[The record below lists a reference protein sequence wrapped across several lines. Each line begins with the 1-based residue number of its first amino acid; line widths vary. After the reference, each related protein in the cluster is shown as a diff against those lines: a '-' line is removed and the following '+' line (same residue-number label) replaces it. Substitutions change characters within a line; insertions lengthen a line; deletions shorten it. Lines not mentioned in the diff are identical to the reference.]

1 VPRRARRTS
10 RTGGAPTLHLVVVGG
25 GVLLTSIA
33 AFFRVP
39 ILPSLGQELA
49 MGPAELGLITTVF
62 AIGRIVTDLPAGR
75 LTDRVRTLT
84 LLSISSLI
92 LAGGS
97 LLMAGARSPAAVL
110 VAAFVLGVASSI
122 ANTTGMTYFSTA
134 RPATQRGRTL
144 ALYSASLLVGQAFG
158 PTLGGALAGPFG
170 WRGALVGASVVAGVI
185 LVGSRL
191 AARYVRPPIGSN
203 SERTRAVAD
212 AATAT
217 VAVAEA
223 SVVEAEVAAAAT
235 DTETPATGD
244 APLDGP
250 HARSGVEREIR
261 ILMLVPF
268 TIFFVLG
275 SLPQTLIPIIGDER
289 YGLSAAAIG
298 LALGV
303 GGVSRLIGVLIGGRA
318 ADLIGRKVALV
329 PGMLVT
335 VLGVAMLALDVGI
348 GGWVL
353 AIVLVSLGTSG
364 IGVAAT
370 MLTDLAGGRN
380 VGRRL
385 GMYRLYGDLGLIVGP
400 AVATTIYVRAGQAAS
415 ALTVAGL
422 VAVSAVLTTSLVRE
436 TRGRDLQH

>member
-1 VPRRARRTS
+1 MDGSVRVARRARRTDRS
-10 RTGGAPTLHLVVVGG
+10 GGAPTLHLAVVGG

-84 LLSISSLI
+84 LLSVSSLI

-134 RPATQRGRTL
+134 RSATQRGRTL

-158 PTLGGALAGPFG
+158 PTIGGALAGPFG
-170 WRGALVGASVVAGVI
+170 WRGALVGASMVAGVI
-185 LVGSRL
+185 LVGTRL

-212 AATAT
+212 AATDEASTTVATVVEAPADEAT
-217 VAVAEA
+217 VA
-223 SVVEAEVAAAAT
+223 EV
-235 DTETPATGD
+235 PADGRH
-244 APLDGP
+244 APG
-250 HARSGVEREIR
+250 AVEREIR

-303 GGVSRLIGVLIGGRA
+303 GGVSRLIGVLIGGRV

-353 AIVLVSLGTSG
+353 AIVMVSLGTSG

-400 AVATTIYVRAGQAAS
+400 AVSTTIYVRAGQAAS

-422 VAVSAVLTTSLVRE
+422 VSVAAVLTTSLVRE

>member
-1 VPRRARRTS
+1 VPRSSRAVPAS
-10 RTGGAPTLHLVVVGG
+10 GGAPTLHLIVVGG

-75 LTDRVRTLT
+75 MTDRVRTLT
-84 LLSISSLI
+84 LMSISSLI
-92 LAGGS
+92 LAAGS

-122 ANTTGMTYFSTA
+122 SNTTGMTYFSTA
-134 RPATQRGRTL
+134 RPAAQRGRTL

-158 PTLGGALAGPFG
+158 PTLGGLLAAPFG
-170 WRGALVGASVVAGVI
+170 WRGALVAASMVAGVI

-191 AARYVRPPIGSN
+191 SARFVRPPIGSN
-203 SERTRAVAD
+203 IERTRAVAD
-212 AATAT
+212 AAAPPEPTKDA
-217 VAVAEA
+217 AA
-223 SVVEAEVAAAAT
+223 SVPDPSLAPASPTTTEDGAGHRRT
-235 DTETPATGD
+235 D
-244 APLDGP
+244 
-250 HARSGVEREIR
+250 VEREIR

-289 YGLSAAAIG
+289 YGLTAAQIG

-303 GGVSRLIGVLIGGRA
+303 GGVSRLVGVLVGGRG
-318 ADLIGRKVALV
+318 ADLLGRKVALL
-329 PGMLVT
+329 PGMLLT
-335 VLGVAMLALDVGI
+335 VLGVAMLALDVGVA
-348 GGWVL
+348 GWVV
-353 AIVLVSLGTSG
+353 AIVLLSLGTSG

-385 GMYRLYGDLGLIVGP
+385 GMYRLYGDFGLIVGP
-400 AVATTIYVRAGQAAS
+400 AVSTTVYVRAGQAAS
-415 ALTVAGL
+415 VLTVAGL
-422 VAVSAVLTTSLVRE
+422 VALSTVLTTALVRE
-436 TRGRDLQH
+436 TRGRDLAH

>member
-1 VPRRARRTS
+1 MPRRARRTS

-62 AIGRIVTDLPAGR
+62 AIGRIITDLPAGR

-84 LLSISSLI
+84 LLSVSSLI

-170 WRGALVGASVVAGVI
+170 WRGALVGASMVAGVI

-217 VAVAEA
+217 VAEA
-223 SVVEAEVAAAAT
+223 SAVEAEVEAAIP

-303 GGVSRLIGVLIGGRA
+303 GGISRLIGVLIGGRA

>member
-1 VPRRARRTS
+1 VSKGPRTTMSAGGVP
-10 RTGGAPTLHLVVVGG
+10 PLHLTVVGG
-25 GVLLTSIA
+25 AVLLTSIA

-39 ILPSLGQELA
+39 ILPSLGEELS

-62 AIGRIVTDLPAGR
+62 ALGRIITDLPAGR

-84 LLSISSLI
+84 LIGTSSLI

-97 LLMAGARSPAAVL
+97 LLMAGARSPTAVL
-110 VAAFVLGVASSI
+110 LAAFVLGVASSI

-134 RPATQRGRTL
+134 RPAAQRGRTL

-158 PTLGGALAGPFG
+158 PTLGGLLAGPFG
-170 WRGALVGASVVAGVI
+170 WRGALVAASMVAGVI
-185 LVGSRL
+185 LIGSRL
-191 AARYVRPPIGSN
+191 AARFVQPPIGSN

-212 AATAT
+212 VLPVTAAAEDASTASPVDGGPT
-217 VAVAEA
+217 NGTT
-223 SVVEAEVAAAAT
+223 SDTAAAA
-235 DTETPATGD
+235 PAHPRPD
-244 APLDGP
+244 
-250 HARSGVEREIR
+250 VEREIR
-261 ILMLVPF
+261 ILMLMPF

-289 YGLSAAAIG
+289 YGLSAASIG

-303 GGVSRLIGVLIGGRA
+303 GGVSRLVGVLVGGRV
-318 ADLIGRKVALV
+318 ADLIGRKVALL
-329 PGMLVT
+329 PGMLLT
-335 VLGVAMLALDVGI
+335 VLGVALLALDLGI
-348 GGWVL
+348 GGWVM
-353 AIVLVSLGTSG
+353 AIVLLSLGTSG

-400 AVATTIYVRAGQAAS
+400 AVSTTIYVRAGQAAS
-415 ALTVAGL
+415 VLTVAGL
-422 VAVSAVLTTSLVRE
+422 VALSTVLTTALVRE

>member
-1 VPRRARRTS
+1 
-10 RTGGAPTLHLVVVGG
+10 VVGG

-62 AIGRIVTDLPAGR
+62 AIGRIITDLPAGR

-84 LLSISSLI
+84 LLSVSSLI

-170 WRGALVGASVVAGVI
+170 WRGALVGASMVAGVI

-217 VAVAEA
+217 VAEA
-223 SVVEAEVAAAAT
+223 SAVEAEVEAAIP

-303 GGVSRLIGVLIGGRA
+303 GGISRLIGVLIGGRA

>member
-1 VPRRARRTS
+1 MSRGARSATNA
-10 RTGGAPTLHLVVVGG
+10 GGAPTLHLIVVGG

-62 AIGRIVTDLPAGR
+62 ALGRIITDLPAGR
-75 LTDRVRTLT
+75 MTDRVRTLT
-84 LLSISSLI
+84 LMSVSSLI

-134 RPATQRGRTL
+134 RPAAQRGRTL

-158 PTLGGALAGPFG
+158 PTLGGLLAGPFG
-170 WRGALVGASVVAGVI
+170 WRGALVAASMVAGVI

-191 AARYVRPPIGSN
+191 AARFVRPPIGSN

-212 AATAT
+212 VAPVAESTDDAATAT
-217 VAVAEA
+217 PSDVPVASLA
-223 SVVEAEVAAAAT
+223 SAAT
-235 DTETPATGD
+235 PAHPGAD
-244 APLDGP
+244 
-250 HARSGVEREIR
+250 VEREIR

-303 GGVSRLIGVLIGGRA
+303 GGVSRLVGVLIGGRA

-329 PGMLVT
+329 PGMLLT
-335 VLGVAMLALDVGI
+335 VLGVALLALDVGI

-353 AIVLVSLGTSG
+353 AIVLLSLGTSG

-400 AVATTIYVRAGQAAS
+400 AVSTTIYVRAGQAAS
-415 ALTVAGL
+415 VLTVAGL
-422 VAVSAVLTTSLVRE
+422 VALSTVLTTVLVRE